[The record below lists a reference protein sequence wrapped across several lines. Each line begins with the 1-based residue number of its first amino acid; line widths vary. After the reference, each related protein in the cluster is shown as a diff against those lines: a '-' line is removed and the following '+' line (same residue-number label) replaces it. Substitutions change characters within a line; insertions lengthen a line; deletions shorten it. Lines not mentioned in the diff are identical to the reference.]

1 MRGFGMTTNNLREFP
16 HSAKLPID
24 HTPTYNLSLSHP
36 TGKTCPDF
44 SCISVFRMAPKATP
58 DAIDG
63 PQSQWPAN
71 SSVPRTVVEII
82 SHAVDGTRQ
91 SGKVRPDQIEDAVST
106 LLATIP
112 DLPPA
117 AARRLVETLMP

>member
-1 MRGFGMTTNNLREFP
+1 
-16 HSAKLPID
+16 
-24 HTPTYNLSLSHP
+24 
-36 TGKTCPDF
+36 
-44 SCISVFRMAPKATP
+44 
-58 DAIDG
+58 
-63 PQSQWPAN
+63 
-71 SSVPRTVVEII
+71 VVEII